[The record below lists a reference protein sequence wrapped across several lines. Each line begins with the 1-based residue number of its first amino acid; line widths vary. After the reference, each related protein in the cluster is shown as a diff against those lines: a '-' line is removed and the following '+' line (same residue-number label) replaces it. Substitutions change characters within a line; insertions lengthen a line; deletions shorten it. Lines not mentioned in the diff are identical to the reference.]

1 MRAISTE
8 GFVKP
13 ECISAGAIPKLQW
26 LAIADLVVDS
36 TYQLPIEEG
45 GRRKVDRI
53 AREFCW
59 SCFAPIIVTPLEG
72 GKFAIVDGLHRTTAA
87 ALVGFDSVPCQIVFA
102 TREEQAVAFRAINGT
117 APISRMSLYAAALV
131 AREPWAVRLAEVC
144 ARAEVEPLRYPV
156 PVAKQGRGQT
166 MAVGALMQCLKRYGE
181 ETLITA
187 LRCVT
192 QTTNNQPG
200 ALSACTIKALCDL
213 LGGDHVLR
221 DSGLALFA
229 VFDAMDLMA
238 LQRAAAVDARIRK
251 ISSVQAMGNRLR
263 SELDRLFA
271 RKFAAKNTIEFP
283 RGTGLT
289 SSVRTNIPR
298 EPRGRARRGS
308 LEVELIH

>member
-36 TYQLPIEEG
+36 TYQPPIEEG

-72 GKFAIVDGLHRTTAA
+72 GKFAIIDGQHRTTAA
-87 ALVGFDSVPCQIVFA
+87 ALVGFDSVPCQIVVA
-102 TREEQAVAFRAINGT
+102 TQEEQAVAFRAINGAT

-131 AREPWAVRLAEVC
+131 ARESWAVRLAEIC

-192 QTTNNQPG
+192 QTTNNRPG

-229 VFDAMDLMA
+229 AFDAMDLMA
-238 LQRAAAVDARIRK
+238 LQRAAAVDARIKK
-251 ISSVQAMGNRLR
+251 ISSVQAMSNRLR

-271 RKFAAKNTIEFP
+271 RKFATKNTIE
-283 RGTGLT
+283 
-289 SSVRTNIPR
+289 SSHGNRIKFTRSNKHPARAKAR
-298 EPRGRARRGS
+298 EARKSQG
-308 LEVELIH
+308 